1 MVPFADMV
9 VATASSCV
17 IRLKEPRYVIAI
29 VPMLALVIG
38 LSVDRGRGGAS
49 LRRTPPAEGRGCEG
63 SVPSV
68 RLIASAE

>member
-38 LSVDRGRGGAS
+38 LSVDWGRVGTS
-49 LRRTPPAEGRGCEG
+49 LRRTVTR
-63 SVPSV
+63 
-68 RLIASAE
+68 